1 MFLSFWVTKQSTEE
15 KANTFWGRKV
25 KLNEA
30 QRTAV
35 NESRPCLGLVPLNDV
50 KHQTE
55 CGSRHN
61 LKPSKGHHFS
71 PGGLPFAHRQEHRK
85 WDQGSGG
92 ALGTLSTEH
101 LAGPCVGGEGTPEL
115 SRAWN
120 ECHQGRSARGWWA
133 VICVL
138 NSQGS
143 RLTEA
148 PCLGIQPDSFAA
160 VQSLTRSTS
169 SDQTA
174 YRPPQYRFPL
184 PQCSNSHLP
193 LLVLHNKITL
203 WEIKKGG
210 FITQLVYANIDSA
223 RRAFCGG
230 LICVHSPGTL
240 ISSWGCF

>member
-1 MFLSFWVTKQSTEE
+1 MPGTCPFKWRKTSDRMWL
-15 KANTFWGRKV
+15 KAQP
-25 KLNEA
+25 EA
-30 QRTAV
+30 QQGAPLQ
-35 NESRPCLGLVPLNDV
+35 SRGPPLCPQARAQEV
-50 KHQTE
+50 R
-55 CGSRHN
+55 SRVW
-61 LKPSKGHHFS
+61 GS
-71 PGGLPFAHRQEHRK
+71 PGNTEHRT
-85 WDQGSGG
+85 
-92 ALGTLSTEH
+92 LGWS
-101 LAGPCVGGEGTPEL
+101 CVGGEGTPEL

-193 LLVLHNKITL
+193 LLFSHNKITL